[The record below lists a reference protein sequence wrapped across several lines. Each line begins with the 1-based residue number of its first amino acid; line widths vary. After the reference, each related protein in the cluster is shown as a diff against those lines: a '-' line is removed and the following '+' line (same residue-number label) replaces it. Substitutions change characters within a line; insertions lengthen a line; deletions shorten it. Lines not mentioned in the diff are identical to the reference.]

1 MIAKIGRSGNLYGAL
16 AYNQLKVENENGKI
30 LFANKIIETP
40 TGAYTV
46 AQLAQ
51 SFAPYLI
58 ANRNTEKHT
67 LHISLNPD
75 PKDKV
80 SDDRFRQMAEEYMRE
95 MGYGEQPFVVFK
107 HTDIDRSHIHIVS
120 VCVDEQG
127 KKISD
132 KFEKMRSM
140 NVCRELERQHG
151 LIPAT
156 DKEHKQNDKIFRPV
170 DYRAGDVKS
179 QIASVVRHLPNYYK
193 FQTLG
198 EYNALLSLFNV
209 TTEKV
214 EGELQGKMRQGLLY
228 IPLNEKGERAGHPF
242 KASLFGKNA
251 GLPALEL
258 HFAKCKEDLK
268 DHPSKQTLKA
278 VISIALKSTN
288 DEQAF
293 KKQLS
298 EQGINVV
305 VRRNDTGRIYG
316 ITFIDHNSKA
326 VWNGS
331 RLAKELSANTFN
343 DYWNNNI
350 KPEIKEPVV
359 QLPKTST
366 SNDADLPAEEP
377 HHLFDFLNTT
387 EKHEDGLIEAFG
399 GLLPE
404 AQGDDYEEQ
413 DFANKMKKK
422 KKEDCK
428 RSDFGIKNLFLK
440 RFIEL
445 SLYNSERI

>member
-1 MIAKIGRSGNLYGAL
+1 MIAKIGRSGNLYGTL
-16 AYNQLKVENENGKI
+16 AYNQLKVEHENGQI
-30 LFANKIIETP
+30 LLANKIIETA
-40 TGAYTV
+40 GGHYSV

-75 PKDKV
+75 PNDKV
-80 SDDRFRQMAEEYMRE
+80 SDDKFREMAEQYMRE
-95 MGYGEQPFVVFK
+95 MGYGQQPFVVFK

-120 VCVDEQG
+120 VCVDEEG

-156 DKEHKQNDKIFRPV
+156 EKERNQNEKIFRPV

-179 QIASVVRHLPNYYK
+179 QIASVVRHLPNYYQY
-193 FQTLG
+193 QTLG
-198 EYNALLSLFNV
+198 EYNALLSLFNI

-214 EGELQGKMRQGLLY
+214 EGELHGKAQQGLLY
-228 IPLNEKGERAGHPF
+228 IPLNEQGERAGHPF
-242 KASLFGKNA
+242 KASLFGKDA

-258 HFAKCKEDLK
+258 HFAKCKTALK
-268 DHPSKQTLKA
+268 DHPTRKTLQSA
-278 VISIALKSTN
+278 VTIALQSTG

-293 KKQLS
+293 KKQLA

-316 ITFIDHNSKA
+316 MTFIDHNSKT

-331 RLAKELSANTFN
+331 RLAKELSANIFN

-350 KPEIKEPVV
+350 KPEVKEAA
-359 QLPKTST
+359 QSQPKVSR
-366 SNDADLPAEEP
+366 SNDTQDLPDEKP
-377 HHLFDFLNTT
+377 HHFFDFLHT
-387 EKHEDGLIEAFG
+387 EKHEDGLIEALG
-399 GLLPE
+399 GLLLPE
-404 AQGDDYEEQ
+404 AQGEDYEEQ
-413 DFANKMKKK
+413 DFANKMRKKR
-422 KKEDCK
+422 K
-428 RSDFGIKNLFLK
+428 RKQSGQ
-440 RFIEL
+440 R
-445 SLYNSERI
+445 

>member
-1 MIAKIGRSGNLYGAL
+1 MIAKIGRSENLYGAL
-16 AYNQLKVENENGKI
+16 AYNNLKVEKENGKV
-30 LFANKIIETP
+30 LLANKIIETP
-40 TGAYTV
+40 NGQYSV
-46 AQLAQ
+46 AQLVQ
-51 SFAPYLI
+51 SFAPYLL

-75 PKDKV
+75 PKDNI
-80 SDDRFRQMAEEYMRE
+80 SDDKYREMAEQYMRE

-120 VCVDEQG
+120 VCVDEHG

-140 NVCRELERQHG
+140 NLCRELERKHR

-156 DKEHKQNDKIFRPV
+156 DKERDQTDKIFDPV

-179 QIASVVRHLPNYYK
+179 QISSVVRHLPSYYK

-214 EGELQGKMRQGLLY
+214 VGELHGKPQQGLLY

-242 KASLFGKNA
+242 KASLFGKSA
-251 GLPALEL
+251 GLPALEQ
-258 HFAKCKEDLK
+258 HFVKCKMALK
-268 DHPSKQTLKA
+268 NHPTKQTLKA
-278 VISIALKSTN
+278 AISIALKSTS

-293 KKQLS
+293 KKQLA

-316 ITFIDHNSKA
+316 MTFIDHNSKT

-350 KPEIKEPVV
+350 KPDIKKPVTP
-359 QLPKTST
+359 QPKISIPKDT
-366 SNDADLPAEEP
+366 DDLPAEEP
-377 HHLFDFLNTT
+377 HHLFDFLHA

-399 GLLPE
+399 GLFIPE
-404 AQGDDYEEQ
+404 SQGEDYEEQ

-422 KKEDCK
+422 QKK
-428 RSDFGIKNLFLK
+428 LK
-440 RFIEL
+440 
-445 SLYNSERI
+445 

>member
-16 AYNQLKVENENGKI
+16 AYNQLKVENENGQI
-30 LFANKIIETP
+30 LFANKMIET
-40 TGAYTV
+40 ANDHYSV

-75 PKDKV
+75 PNDKV
-80 SDDRFRQMAEEYMRE
+80 SDEKYREMAEQYMWE

-140 NVCRELERQHG
+140 NVCRELERKHG

-156 DKEHKQNDKIFRPV
+156 DKEHRQNDKVFRPV
-170 DYRAGDVKS
+170 NYKAGDVKS
-179 QIASVVRHLPNYYK
+179 QIASVVRHLPNYYQY
-193 FQTLG
+193 QTLG

-214 EGELQGKMRQGLLY
+214 EGELQGQLRQGLLY

-258 HFAKCKEDLK
+258 HFAKSKEALN
-268 DHPSKQTLKA
+268 DHPTKPTIKA
-278 VISIALKSTN
+278 AVTIALQSTN
-288 DEQAF
+288 DEQGF
-293 KKQLS
+293 KKQLG

-316 ITFIDHNSKA
+316 ITFIDHNSKT

-331 RLAKELSANTFN
+331 RLGKELSANTFN

-350 KPEIKEPVV
+350 KPEIKEPVEL
-359 QLPKTST
+359 QSKISRP
-366 SNDADLPAEEP
+366 NDADLPAEEP
-377 HHLFDFLNTT
+377 HHLFDFLTT
-387 EKHEDGLIEAFG
+387 DKHEDGLIAALG

-404 AQGDDYEEQ
+404 AQGEDYEEQ

-422 KKEDCK
+422 RK
-428 RSDFGIKNLFLK
+428 RQRGQRK
-440 RFIEL
+440 
-445 SLYNSERI
+445 

>member
-1 MIAKIGRSGNLYGAL
+1 MIAKIGRSANLYGAL
-16 AYNQLKVENENGKI
+16 AYNQLKVENENGQI
-30 LFANKIIETP
+30 LFANKMIENASGHYSVT
-40 TGAYTV
+40 
-46 AQLAQ
+46 QLAQ

-75 PKDKV
+75 PNDKV
-80 SDDRFRQMAEEYMRE
+80 SDDKFREMAEEYMRE

-120 VCVDEQG
+120 ICVDEQG

-140 NVCRELERQHG
+140 NLCRELERKHD

-156 DKEHKQNDKIFRPV
+156 DKERNQNDKVFRPV

-179 QIASVVRHLPNYYK
+179 QIASVVRHLPNYYQY
-193 FQTLG
+193 QTLG
-198 EYNALLSLFNV
+198 EYNALLSLFNI

-214 EGELQGKMRQGLLY
+214 QGELLGKMQQGLLY
-228 IPLNEKGERAGHPF
+228 VPLNEKGERAGHPF

-251 GLPALEL
+251 GLSALEL
-258 HFAKCKEDLK
+258 HFAKCKTTLK
-268 DHPSKQTLKA
+268 VTATKQTLQSA
-278 VISIALKSTN
+278 VTIALQTTN
-288 DEQAF
+288 NEQAF
-293 KKQLS
+293 KKQLG

-316 ITFIDHNSKA
+316 MTFIDHNSKT

-350 KPEIKEPVV
+350 KPDIKEPLEL
-359 QLPKTST
+359 QPKISAT
-366 SNDADLPAEEP
+366 NDADIPQEQP
-377 HHLFDFLNTT
+377 HHLFDFLHT
-387 EKHEDGLIEAFG
+387 EKHEDGLIEALG

-404 AQGDDYEEQ
+404 AQGEDYEEQ

-422 KKEDCK
+422 RK
-428 RSDFGIKNLFLK
+428 RK
-440 RFIEL
+440 RGQQ
-445 SLYNSERI
+445 

>member
-30 LFANKIIETP
+30 LFANKMIETAN
-40 TGAYTV
+40 GHYSV

-75 PKDKV
+75 PNDKV
-80 SDDRFRQMAEEYMRE
+80 SDDKFREMAEEYMRE

-120 VCVDEQG
+120 VCVNEEG

-140 NVCRELERQHG
+140 NVCRELERKYG
-151 LIPAT
+151 LVTAA
-156 DKEHKQNDKIFRPV
+156 DKEHKQNDKIFHPV
-170 DYRAGDVKS
+170 DYKAGDVKS
-179 QIASVVRHLPNYYK
+179 QIASVVRHLPNYYQY
-193 FQTLG
+193 QTLG
-198 EYNALLSLFNV
+198 EYNALLSLFNI

-214 EGELQGKMRQGLLY
+214 EGELQGKMQQGLLY

-242 KASLFGKNA
+242 KASLFGKSA

-258 HFAKCKEDLK
+258 HFAKSKEVLK
-268 DHPSKQTLKA
+268 DHPKKPTIKA
-278 VISIALKSTN
+278 AVTFALQSTN
-288 DEQAF
+288 NEQAF

-316 ITFIDHNSKA
+316 ITFIDHNSKT
-326 VWNGS
+326 VLNGS
-331 RLAKELSANTFN
+331 RLGKELSANTFN

-350 KPEIKEPVV
+350 KSGIKEPVEL
-359 QLPKTST
+359 QSKISRP
-366 SNDADLPAEEP
+366 NDADLSAEEP
-377 HHLFDFLNTT
+377 HHLFDFLNTI
-387 EKHEDGLIEAFG
+387 EKHEDGLIEALG

-404 AQGDDYEEQ
+404 AQDEDYEEQ

-422 KKEDCK
+422 RKRK
-428 RSDFGIKNLFLK
+428 RSQ
-440 RFIEL
+440 
-445 SLYNSERI
+445 

>member
-1 MIAKIGRSGNLYGAL
+1 MIAKIGRSENLYGAL
-16 AYNQLKVENENGKI
+16 AYNNQKVENENGKI
-30 LFANKIIETP
+30 LFTNKIIETP
-40 TGAYTV
+40 SGNYSV
-46 AQLAQ
+46 AQLTQ
-51 SFAPYLI
+51 SFEPYLI
-58 ANRNTEKHT
+58 ANRNTQYHT

-80 SDDRFRQMAEEYMRE
+80 SDDKYREMAQEYMRE

-127 KKISD
+127 VKISD
-132 KFEKMRSM
+132 SFEKMRSM
-140 NVCRELERQHG
+140 NICRELERKHG

-156 DKEHKQNDKIFRPV
+156 DKERNQNDKVFRPV
-170 DYRAGDVKS
+170 YYRAGDVKS
-179 QIASVVRHLPNYYK
+179 QIASVVRHLPNYYQH
-193 FQTLG
+193 QTLG
-198 EYNALLSLFNV
+198 EYNALLSLFNI

-214 EGELQGKMRQGLLY
+214 EGELHGKAQQGLLY

-258 HFAKCKEDLK
+258 HFEKCKTTLK
-268 DHPSKQTLKA
+268 DTPTKQTLKSA
-278 VISIALKSTN
+278 VTIALQSTGN
-288 DEQAF
+288 EQAF
-293 KKQLS
+293 KRQLG

-316 ITFIDHNSKA
+316 ITFIDHNSKS

-331 RLAKELSANTFN
+331 RLGKELSANTFN

-350 KPEIKEPVV
+350 KPEIKEPAL
-359 QLPKTST
+359 QPPKIST
-366 SNDADLPAEEP
+366 SNDVDIPAEEP

-387 EKHEDGLIEAFG
+387 ERHEDGLIEAVG
-399 GLLPE
+399 GLLIPE
-404 AQGDDYEEQ
+404 AQGEDYEEQ
-413 DFANKMKKK
+413 DFTNKMKKK
-422 KKEDCK
+422 RK
-428 RSDFGIKNLFLK
+428 RQRGQK
-440 RFIEL
+440 
-445 SLYNSERI
+445 

>member
-1 MIAKIGRSGNLYGAL
+1 MIAKIGRSENLYGAL
-16 AYNQLKVENENGKI
+16 AYNNLKVEKENGQI
-30 LFANKIIETP
+30 LFTNKIIETP
-40 TGAYTV
+40 SGAYTV
-46 AQLAQ
+46 VQLTQ
-51 SFAPYLI
+51 SFEPYLI
-58 ANRNTEKHT
+58 ANRNTQYHT

-80 SDDRFRQMAEEYMRE
+80 SDDRYREMAQEYMQE

-120 VCVDEQG
+120 VCVDENG

-140 NVCRELERQHG
+140 NVCRELERKHG

-156 DKEHKQNDKIFRPV
+156 DKEGNQIDKVFHPV
-170 DYRAGDVKS
+170 DYRAGDIKS
-179 QIASVVRHLPNYYK
+179 QIASVIRHLPNYYQ

-198 EYNALLSLFNV
+198 EYNALLSLFNI
-209 TTEKV
+209 TIEKV
-214 EGELQGKMRQGLLY
+214 EGELHGKTQQGLLY
-228 IPLNEKGERAGHPF
+228 IPLDEKGERAGHPF

-258 HFAKCKEDLK
+258 HIEKCKTSLK
-268 DHPSKQTLKA
+268 NTRTKQTLQST
-278 VISIALKSTN
+278 ITIALQTTS

-293 KKQLS
+293 KKQLR

-305 VRRNDTGRIYG
+305 VRRNDVGRIYG
-316 ITFIDHNSKA
+316 MTFIDHNSKT

-331 RLAKELSANTFN
+331 NLSKELSANTFN
-343 DYWNNNI
+343 DYWNHNI
-350 KPEIKEPVV
+350 KPEIIEPAEL
-359 QLPKTST
+359 QSKIST
-366 SNDADLPAEEP
+366 SNDEDIPVEEP
-377 HHLFDFLNTT
+377 HHLFDFLTT
-387 EKHEDGLIEAFG
+387 EKHEDGLIEALG

-404 AQGDDYEEQ
+404 AQGEGYMEQ

-422 KKEDCK
+422 RK
-428 RSDFGIKNLFLK
+428 RQKGQ
-440 RFIEL
+440 R
-445 SLYNSERI
+445 

>member
-1 MIAKIGRSGNLYGAL
+1 MIAKIGRSANLYGAL
-16 AYNQLKVENENGKI
+16 AYNQLKVENENGQI
-30 LFANKIIETP
+30 LFANKMIENASGHYSVT
-40 TGAYTV
+40 
-46 AQLAQ
+46 QLAQ

-75 PKDKV
+75 PNDKV
-80 SDDRFRQMAEEYMRE
+80 SDDTYREMAQQYMRE
-95 MGYGEQPFVVFK
+95 MGYSEQPFIVFK

-120 VCVDEQG
+120 VCVDENG

-140 NVCRELERQHG
+140 NICRELEKQHH

-156 DKEHKQNDKIFRPV
+156 DKERQQNDKVFRPIN
-170 DYRAGDVKS
+170 YKAGDVKS
-179 QIASVVRHLPNYYK
+179 QIASVVRHLPNYYQ

-198 EYNALLSLFNV
+198 EYNALLSLFNII
-209 TTEKV
+209 TEKI
-214 EGELQGKMRQGLLY
+214 EGELYGKAQQGLLY

-251 GLPALEL
+251 GLAGLDL
-258 HFAKCKEDLK
+258 HFAKCKTALK
-268 DHPSKQTLKA
+268 YHPTKQTLKSA
-278 VISIALKSTN
+278 INISLQSTN

-293 KKQLS
+293 KKQLG

-316 ITFIDHNSKA
+316 MTFIDHNSKT

-331 RLAKELSANTFN
+331 RLAKELSANVFN

-350 KPEIKEPVV
+350 KPYIKEPDE
-359 QLPKTST
+359 LKPKTART
-366 SNDADLPAEEP
+366 NDTDLPQEEP
-377 HHLFDFLNTT
+377 HHLFDFINTD
-387 EKHEDGLIEAFG
+387 KNEDGLVEALG
-399 GLLPE
+399 GLLIPE
-404 AQGDDYEEQ
+404 AQGEDYEEQ

-422 KKEDCK
+422 RK
-428 RSDFGIKNLFLK
+428 RK
-440 RFIEL
+440 RGQ
-445 SLYNSERI
+445 

>member
-1 MIAKIGRSGNLYGAL
+1 MIAKIGRSSNLYGAL
-16 AYNQLKVENENGKI
+16 AYNNLKVEKENGQI

-40 TGAYTV
+40 SGHYSV

-51 SFAPYLI
+51 SFEPYLI

-80 SDDRFRQMAEEYMRE
+80 SDEKFRELAEQYMRE

-120 VCVDEQG
+120 VCVNEEG

-132 KFEKMRSM
+132 KFEKRRSM
-140 NVCRELERQHG
+140 NVCRELERKYH

-156 DKEHKQNDKIFRPV
+156 DKERQKNDKIFHPV
-170 DYRAGDVKS
+170 DYKAGDIKS
-179 QIASVVRHLPNYYK
+179 QIASVIRHLPKYYQ

-198 EYNALLSLFNV
+198 EYNALLSLFHI

-214 EGELQGKMRQGLLY
+214 QGELQGKFQQGLLY
-228 IPLNEKGERAGHPF
+228 FALNDKGEKVSHPF
-242 KASLFGKNA
+242 KASLFGKDA
-251 GLPALEL
+251 GISALEL
-258 HFAKCKEDLK
+258 HFEKSKETLK
-268 DHPSKQTLKA
+268 IHPTKQTLKSA
-278 VISIALKSTN
+278 VTMALQSTS
-288 DEQAF
+288 DEQTF
-293 KKQLS
+293 KKQLA
-298 EQGINVV
+298 EQGINVI
-305 VRRNDTGRIYG
+305 VRKNDAGRIYG
-316 ITFIDHNSKA
+316 MTFIDHNSKT

-331 RLAKELSANTFN
+331 RLGKEFSANIFN

-350 KPEIKEPVV
+350 KPEFKETNQP
-359 QLPKTST
+359 QQKISQ
-366 SNDADLPAEEP
+366 SNDEENLPSKKP
-377 HHLFDFLNTT
+377 HQLFDFLNTD
-387 EKHEDGLIEAFG
+387 KHEDGLIEALG

-404 AQGDDYEEQ
+404 AQGEDYEEL

-422 KKEDCK
+422 RKHK
-428 RSDFGIKNLFLK
+428 RGQ
-440 RFIEL
+440 
-445 SLYNSERI
+445 

>member
-1 MIAKIGRSGNLYGAL
+1 MIAKIGRSENLYGAL
-16 AYNQLKVENENGKI
+16 AYNNLKIEKENGQI
-30 LFANKIIETP
+30 LFANKIIETAN
-40 TGAYTV
+40 GQYTV

-51 SFAPYLI
+51 SFAPYLL

-75 PKDKV
+75 PNDTV
-80 SDDRFRQMAEEYMRE
+80 SDDKFREMAQQYMRE
-95 MGYGEQPFVVFK
+95 MGYGEQPFIVFK

-120 VCVDEQG
+120 VCVDENG

-140 NVCRELERQHG
+140 NVCRELEKQHH

-156 DKEHKQNDKIFRPV
+156 DKERQQNDKVFRPV
-170 DYRAGDVKS
+170 NYKAGDVKS
-179 QIASVVRHLPNYYK
+179 QIASVVRHLPNYYQ

-198 EYNALLSLFNV
+198 EYNALLSLFNI

-214 EGELQGKMRQGLLY
+214 EGELHGKAQQGLLY

-242 KASLFGKNA
+242 KASLFGKSA
-251 GLPALEL
+251 GLAGLEL
-258 HFAKCKEDLK
+258 HFAKCKTALK
-268 DHPSKQTLKA
+268 DHPTKQTLKSA
-278 VISIALKSTN
+278 VTIALQTTS

-293 KKQLS
+293 KKQLG

-316 ITFIDHNSKA
+316 MTFIDHNSKK

-331 RLAKELSANTFN
+331 RLAKELSANVFN

-350 KPEIKEPVV
+350 KPNIKEPDE
-359 QLPKTST
+359 LKPKTT
-366 SNDADLPAEEP
+366 RTNYADLPTEEP
-377 HHLFDFLNTT
+377 HHLFDFINTD
-387 EKHEDGLIEAFG
+387 KNEDGLVEALG
-399 GLLPE
+399 GLLIPE
-404 AQGDDYEEQ
+404 AQGEDYEEQ
-413 DFANKMKKK
+413 DFANRMKKK
-422 KKEDCK
+422 RK
-428 RSDFGIKNLFLK
+428 RK
-440 RFIEL
+440 RGH
-445 SLYNSERI
+445 

>member
-1 MIAKIGRSGNLYGAL
+1 MIAKIGRSANLYGAL
-16 AYNQLKVENENGKI
+16 AYNQLKVENENEQI
-30 LFANKIIETP
+30 LFANKMIETAS
-40 TGAYTV
+40 GHYSV

-75 PKDKV
+75 PNDKV
-80 SDDRFRQMAEEYMRE
+80 SDDKFREMAEQYMRE

-140 NVCRELERQHG
+140 NVCRELERKHG

-156 DKEHKQNDKIFRPV
+156 EKKRNQNDKVFHPV
-170 DYRAGDVKS
+170 NYQAGDVKS
-179 QIASVVRHLPNYYK
+179 QIASVIRHLPNYY
-193 FQTLG
+193 QYQSLG
-198 EYNALLSLFNV
+198 EYNALLSLFNI
-209 TTEKV
+209 TTEKI
-214 EGELQGKMRQGLLY
+214 EGELQGKMQQGLLY
-228 IPLNEKGERAGHPF
+228 IPLNEKGERVGHPF
-242 KASLFGKNA
+242 KASLFGKSA

-258 HFAKCKEDLK
+258 HFAKCKTALK
-268 DHPSKQTLKA
+268 DSPTKQTLKSA
-278 VISIALKSTN
+278 VTIALKTTS

-293 KKQLS
+293 KKQLA

-331 RLAKELSANTFN
+331 RLATELSANTFN

-350 KPEIKEPVV
+350 KPNIKEPAVL
-359 QLPKTST
+359 QPKLST

-377 HHLFDFLNTT
+377 HHLFDFLHT
-387 EKHEDGLIEAFG
+387 EKHEDGLIEALG

-404 AQGDDYEEQ
+404 AQGEDYEEQ

-422 KKEDCK
+422 RK
-428 RSDFGIKNLFLK
+428 RQRGQK
-440 RFIEL
+440 
-445 SLYNSERI
+445 

>member
-1 MIAKIGRSGNLYGAL
+1 MIAKIGRSANLYGAL
-16 AYNQLKVENENGKI
+16 AYNQLKVEHENGQI
-30 LFANKIIETP
+30 LFANKMIET
-40 TGAYTV
+40 TSGHYSV

-75 PKDKV
+75 PKDTV
-80 SDDRFRQMAEEYMRE
+80 DDDKYREMAEQYMRE

-120 VCVDEQG
+120 VCVDEEG

-132 KFEKMRSM
+132 KFEKRRSM
-140 NVCRELERQHG
+140 NICRELERKYK

-156 DKEHKQNDKIFRPV
+156 EKEHKQNDKIFQPV
-170 DYRAGDVKS
+170 NYQAGDVKS
-179 QIASVVRHLPNYYK
+179 QIASVIRHLPKYYQY
-193 FQTLG
+193 QTLG
-198 EYNALLSLFNV
+198 EYNALLSLFDI
-209 TTEKV
+209 TTEKI
-214 EGELQGKMRQGLLY
+214 EGELQGKMQQGLLY
-228 IPLNEKGERAGHPF
+228 VPLNEKGERVGHPF
-242 KASLFGKNA
+242 KASLFGKSA

-258 HFAKCKEDLK
+258 HFAKCKIALK
-268 DHPSKQTLKA
+268 DTPTKQTLKSA
-278 VISIALKSTN
+278 ITFALQTTS

-293 KKQLS
+293 KKQLR

-305 VRRNDTGRIYG
+305 VRQNEAGRIYG

-331 RLAKELSANTFN
+331 NLSKELSANTFN

-350 KPEIKEPVV
+350 KLDIKEPDE
-359 QLPKTST
+359 PKQKISHTEKIE
-366 SNDADLPAEEP
+366 DLPTEQP
-377 HHLFDFLNTT
+377 HPMFEFDNTN
-387 EKHEDGLIEAFG
+387 KKEDGLIEAFG
-399 GLLPE
+399 GLLILDT
-404 AQGDDYEEQ
+404 QGEDYEEQ

-422 KKEDCK
+422 RKRKKQ
-428 RSDFGIKNLFLK
+428 
-440 RFIEL
+440 
-445 SLYNSERI
+445 

>member
-16 AYNQLKVENENGKI
+16 AYNQLKVENENGLI
-30 LFANKIIETP
+30 LFANKIIETAN
-40 TGAYTV
+40 GHYSV

-67 LHISLNPD
+67 VHISLNPN

-80 SDDRFRQMAEEYMRE
+80 SDDKFREMAEEYMRE

-107 HTDIDRSHIHIVS
+107 HTDIDRIHIHIVS
-120 VCVDEQG
+120 VCVDEEG

-140 NVCRELERQHG
+140 NVCRELERKYR

-156 DKEHKQNDKIFRPV
+156 DKEHKQNDKVFRPV
-170 DYRAGDVKS
+170 DYRAGDIKS
-179 QIASVVRHLPNYYK
+179 QIASVVRHLPNYY
-193 FQTLG
+193 QYQSLG
-198 EYNALLSLFNV
+198 EYNALLSLFNI
-209 TTEKV
+209 TAEKI
-214 EGELQGKMRQGLLY
+214 EGELQGKMQQGLLY
-228 IPLNEKGERAGHPF
+228 IPLNDKGERAGHPF
-242 KASLFGKNA
+242 KASLFGKSA

-258 HFAKCKEDLK
+258 HFSKCKTALK

-278 VISIALKSTN
+278 AANIALKTTS
-288 DEQAF
+288 DEQTF
-293 KKQLS
+293 KKQLA

-331 RLAKELSANTFN
+331 RLDKELSANVFN

-350 KPEIKEPVV
+350 KTDIKEAAVPI
-359 QLPKTST
+359 PKLST

-377 HHLFDFLNTT
+377 HHLFDFLTT
-387 EKHEDGLIEAFG
+387 EKHEDGLIEALG

-404 AQGDDYEEQ
+404 AQGEDYEEQ

-422 KKEDCK
+422 RKKK
-428 RSDFGIKNLFLK
+428 M
-440 RFIEL
+440 
-445 SLYNSERI
+445 

>member
-1 MIAKIGRSGNLYGAL
+1 MIAKIGRSANLYGAL
-16 AYNQLKVENENGKI
+16 AYNQLKIENENGQI

-40 TGAYTV
+40 NGHYSV

-51 SFAPYLI
+51 SFATYLI

-75 PKDKV
+75 PKDTV
-80 SDDRFRQMAEEYMRE
+80 SDDKFREMAEEYMRE

-120 VCVDEQG
+120 ICVDEEG

-140 NVCRELERQHG
+140 NLCRELERKHG

-156 DKEHKQNDKIFRPV
+156 DKERNQNDQVFRPV

-179 QIASVVRHLPNYYK
+179 QIASVVRHLPNYYQY
-193 FQTLG
+193 QTLG
-198 EYNALLSLFNV
+198 EYNALLSLFNI

-258 HFAKCKEDLK
+258 HFAKCKEALK
-268 DHPSKQTLKA
+268 DHPTKPTIKA
-278 VISIALKSTN
+278 VITIALKSTS

-293 KKQLS
+293 KKQLG
-298 EQGINVV
+298 EQGITVV
-305 VRRNDTGRIYG
+305 VRRNDAGRIYG
-316 ITFIDHNSKA
+316 MTFIDHNSKT

-343 DYWNNNI
+343 NYWNDNI
-350 KPEIKEPVV
+350 KPEIKERTT
-359 QLPKTST
+359 QQAKIST
-366 SNDADLPAEEP
+366 SNGVGLLAEEP
-377 HHLFDFLNTT
+377 HHLFDFLTT
-387 EKHEDGLIEAFG
+387 EKHEDGLIEALG

-404 AQGDDYEEQ
+404 TQGEDYEEQ
-413 DFANKMKKK
+413 DFANRMKKK
-422 KKEDCK
+422 RK
-428 RSDFGIKNLFLK
+428 RSRNQ
-440 RFIEL
+440 
-445 SLYNSERI
+445 

>member
-278 VISIALKSTN
+278 AISIALKSTN

-422 KKEDCK
+422 KKKTVRGQILE
-428 RSDFGIKNLFLK
+428 LK
-440 RFIEL
+440 ICF
-445 SLYNSERI
+445 

>member
-1 MIAKIGRSGNLYGAL
+1 MIAKIGRSSNLYGAL
-16 AYNQLKVENENGKI
+16 AYNNLKVEKENGQI
-30 LFANKIIETP
+30 LFANKIIETSS
-40 TGAYTV
+40 GHYSV
-46 AQLAQ
+46 AQLSQ
-51 SFAPYLI
+51 SFMPYLI

-75 PKDKV
+75 PKDNVNDEKF
-80 SDDRFRQMAEEYMRE
+80 SLLAEQYMRE

-107 HTDIDRSHIHIVS
+107 HTDIDRTHIHIVS
-120 VCVDEQG
+120 VCVNEEG

-151 LIPAT
+151 LISAT
-156 DKEHKQNDKIFRPV
+156 EKEHRKNDKIFSPV
-170 DYRAGDVKS
+170 NNKAGDVKS

-193 FQTLG
+193 YQTLG
-198 EYNALLSLFNV
+198 EYNALLSLFNI

-214 EGELQGKMRQGLLY
+214 EGELSGKIQQGLLY

-251 GLPALEL
+251 GLQVLEL
-258 HFAKCKEDLK
+258 HFENCK
-268 DHPSKQTLKA
+268 T
-278 VISIALKSTN
+278 ALKNHPNQKTLQSAVTIARQSTN
-288 DEQAF
+288 DEVSF
-293 KKQLS
+293 SKQLL

-316 ITFIDHNSKA
+316 ITFIDHNSKS

-331 RLAKELSANTFN
+331 RLSKELSANTFN

-350 KPEIKEPVV
+350 KPQIKKPLV
-359 QLPKTST
+359 QQPKTST
-366 SNDADLPAEEP
+366 SNDADLPAEKS
-377 HHLFDFLNTT
+377 HHLFDFLNT
-387 EKHEDGLIEAFG
+387 EKREDGLIEALG

-404 AQGDDYEEQ
+404 TQGEDYEER
-413 DFANKMKKK
+413 DFANRMKRKR
-422 KKEDCK
+422 K
-428 RSDFGIKNLFLK
+428 RSAN
-440 RFIEL
+440 
-445 SLYNSERI
+445 

>member
-16 AYNQLKVENENGKI
+16 AYNQLKVEHENGQI
-30 LFANKIIETP
+30 LFTNRIIET
-40 TGAYTV
+40 TSGHYSVT
-46 AQLAQ
+46 QLAQ

-75 PKDKV
+75 PNDKV
-80 SDDRFRQMAEEYMRE
+80 SDDKFREMAEQYMRE

-120 VCVDEQG
+120 VCVDEEG

-179 QIASVVRHLPNYYK
+179 QIASVIRHLPNYYQ

-198 EYNALLSLFNV
+198 EYNALLSLFNI
-209 TTEKV
+209 TAEKV
-214 EGELQGKMRQGLLY
+214 QGELHGKMQQGLLY
-228 IPLNEKGERAGHPF
+228 IPLNKKGERAGHPF
-242 KASLFGKNA
+242 KASLFGKSA
-251 GLPALEL
+251 GLPALKL
-258 HFAKCKEDLK
+258 HFAKCKTALK
-268 DHPSKQTLKA
+268 DTPTKQTLKSA
-278 VISIALKSTN
+278 VTIALQTTS
-288 DEQAF
+288 EQAF
-293 KKQLS
+293 KKQLAG
-298 EQGINVV
+298 QGINVV
-305 VRRNDTGRIYG
+305 VRRNDAGRIYG
-316 ITFIDHNSKA
+316 ITFIDHNSKT

-343 DYWNNNI
+343 DYWNNDI
-350 KPEIKEPVV
+350 KPKIKEPAVL
-359 QLPKTST
+359 QPKLSI
-366 SNDADLPAEEP
+366 SNDADLPAEEL
-377 HHLFDFLNTT
+377 HHLFDFLSTD
-387 EKHEDGLIEAFG
+387 KHEDGLVEALG

-404 AQGDDYEEQ
+404 AQGEDYEEQ

-422 KKEDCK
+422 RK
-428 RSDFGIKNLFLK
+428 RRRSQ
-440 RFIEL
+440 
-445 SLYNSERI
+445 